1 MLNRF
6 PVAILLL
13 GTLLNG
19 QDSNIKKIEILSKQN
34 GISINIHS
42 DLKIETSQITGWH
55 NKSTSWSYI
64 TLYNTK
70 GDIFSLNNTPIV
82 NTITE
87 LEIIQLGESLQLGL
101 RSIKPVE
108 NFEFYHEKND
118 STIIA
123 SLRYPISEAL
133 AYIEKSNLEKKE
145 KQKRFKFSVAKNKTT
160 LFFIATVIIVGLLI
174 N

>member
-70 GDIFSLNNTPIV
+70 GDIFSLNNTPTV
-82 NTITE
+82 NSITE

-101 RSIKPVE
+101 RSKKQWKIL
-108 NFEFYHEKND
+108 NF
-118 STIIA
+118 IM
-123 SLRYPISEAL
+123 
-133 AYIEKSNLEKKE
+133 KKMIL
-145 KQKRFKFSVAKNKTT
+145 QLLLHLDT
-160 LFFIATVIIVGLLI
+160 LFLKP
-174 N
+174 

>member
-55 NKSTSWSYI
+55 NKSTSW
-64 TLYNTK
+64 
-70 GDIFSLNNTPIV
+70 
-82 NTITE
+82 
-87 LEIIQLGESLQLGL
+87 
-101 RSIKPVE
+101 
-108 NFEFYHEKND
+108 
-118 STIIA
+118 
-123 SLRYPISEAL
+123 
-133 AYIEKSNLEKKE
+133 
-145 KQKRFKFSVAKNKTT
+145 
-160 LFFIATVIIVGLLI
+160 
-174 N
+174 

>member
-13 GTLLNG
+13 CTLLNG

-70 GDIFSLNNTPIV
+70 GNIFSLNNTPIV

-145 KQKRFKFSVAKNKTT
+145 KQERFKFSVAKNKTT

>member
-42 DLKIETSQITGWH
+42 DLKIETSHITAWH

-70 GDIFSLNNTPIV
+70 GDIFSLNNTPTV
-82 NTITE
+82 NSITE

-101 RSIKPVE
+101 RSKKPVE

-145 KQKRFKFSVAKNKTT
+145 KQERFKFSVAKNKTT